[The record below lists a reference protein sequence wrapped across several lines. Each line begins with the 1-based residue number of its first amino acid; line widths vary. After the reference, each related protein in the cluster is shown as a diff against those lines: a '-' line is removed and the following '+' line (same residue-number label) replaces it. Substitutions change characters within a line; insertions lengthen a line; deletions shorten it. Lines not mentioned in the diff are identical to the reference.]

1 MRFLGL
7 LGTNLKTERLKAT
20 LNLEL
25 GIRYA
30 VVTLKYGRSFGSE
43 KGFLLV
49 ETILAKDIWDGDD
62 NQLWDDIRG
71 LMDGGMV
78 RKRDV
83 RK

>member
-7 LGTNLKTERLKAT
+7 LGTNLKTERLKAL

-25 GIRYA
+25 GIRFEA
-30 VVTLKYGRSFGSE
+30 VTLKYGRSFGSE